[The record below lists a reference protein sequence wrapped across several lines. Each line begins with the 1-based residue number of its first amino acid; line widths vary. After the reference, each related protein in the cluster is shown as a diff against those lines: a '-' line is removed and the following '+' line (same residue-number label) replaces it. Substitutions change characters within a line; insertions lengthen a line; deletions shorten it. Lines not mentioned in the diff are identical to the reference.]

1 MIVSTQDGTRPL
13 NGSEELVGV
22 PADAPQQGAPPEEGK
37 GFVEEES
44 KDLTEQ
50 DRNMETGGANGPFN
64 MGVDMNASG
73 FPNMMNM
80 NMNMNTSFN
89 NPMDYNSMMQYM
101 SANGMGNLNN
111 MIGSLSCSLSR

>member
-1 MIVSTQDGTRPL
+1 
-13 NGSEELVGV
+13 
-22 PADAPQQGAPPEEGK
+22 
-37 GFVEEES
+37 
-44 KDLTEQ
+44 
-50 DRNMETGGANGPFN
+50 
-64 MGVDMNASG
+64 MNASG

>member
-1 MIVSTQDGTRPL
+1 VSTQEGNRPL
-13 NGSEELVGV
+13 NGPEELAGDS
-22 PADAPQQGAPPEEGK
+22 ADVPQQGAPSEEGK
-37 GFVEEES
+37 VPMEEES

-50 DRNMETGGANGPFN
+50 ERNMETGGANGPFN
-64 MGVDMNASG
+64 MGVNMNASG

-111 MIGSLSCSLSR
+111 MMGSLSCSL